1 MYHVVLDTD
10 VLRQDPQRRG
20 IAFRRLLQLIAEGH
34 VRLHLPEI
42 GRREFLTA
50 MAAESKKSIRDAERN
65 LKDVPVDFLT
75 GVAVA
80 LRERLHDL
88 RQTIG
93 EQWQAEFDSWCSRA
107 NVCLLPLPDG
117 CMEAVMDAYFEGRP
131 PFRSPKSRTDFPD
144 ALIWASVLDLAAR
157 AGSVCFI
164 VRDERF
170 RAAVTTE
177 SHVIG
182 YASIGDFL
190 LATYDELAAQIDT
203 RMFAMLLD
211 HVSFIESRI
220 ARDLTDEIA
229 PEVEDIPKFGDDTRR
244 TVESLD
250 THDVA
255 VKMANAENLGGGFF
269 RFPFRARATATV
281 VILPPAGKT
290 YTGYADQDGP
300 DPIGNQW
307 DEEVNVS
314 GVMNVHVDHPE
325 KQAPYLNNEDL
336 RRVMLSADFEIV
348 DMEVTFSYDD
358 DR

>member
-34 VRLHLPEI
+34 VRLYLPEI
-42 GRREFLTA
+42 VRREFLTA
-50 MAAESKKSIRDAERN
+50 MAAESKKSIREAERN
-65 LKDVPVDFLT
+65 LKDVPDDFLT

-80 LRERLHDL
+80 LRERIHDL

-93 EQWQAEFDSWCSRA
+93 ERWQSEFDSWCSGA

-117 CMEAVMDAYFEGRP
+117 CIEAVMDAYFEGRP

-144 ALIWASVLDLAAR
+144 ALIWASVLDLAVR
-157 AGSVCFI
+157 VGSVCFI

-170 RAAVTTE
+170 RATVTSE

-182 YASIGDFL
+182 YASVDDFL
-190 LATYDELAAQIDT
+190 LATYDDLAAQIDT

-211 HVSFIESRI
+211 NVSFIESRI
-220 ARDLTDEIA
+220 AHDLTSEIA
-229 PEVEDIPKFGDDTRR
+229 SEVEDILTYRDDTRP
-244 TVESLD
+244 TVESADIRDLVVR
-250 THDVA
+250 VA
-255 VKMANAENLGGGFF
+255 DAENLGGGFF
-269 RFPFRARATATV
+269 RFPFGARATATV
-281 VILPPAGKT
+281 VILPPLGKT
-290 YTGYADQDGP
+290 YAGYSDQDGP

-314 GVMNVHVDHPE
+314 GVMNVHVDHLKKRP
-325 KQAPYLNNEDL
+325 PYLNNEDL
-336 RRVMLSADFEIV
+336 RRVMLTADFEIV
-348 DMEVTFSYDD
+348 DIGVTFSYDD